1 MYTLFSFQAI
11 PSVKRALGSKGAQL
25 ALCNELETR
34 VKNDSSLLEHDQYNL
49 LVYLINSALQDD
61 NTVNSTNV
69 AARIVPLVAAFHR
82 KLGPSVIQFAYT
94 SVQDHSV
101 WSNLQFWEE
110 AFYNEAQKKIIE
122 LYAREFKRK
131 SNSTPNIEDTPV
143 KKNSVLDNLE
153 VSPGGDTEEEK
164 TASAK
169 PSPLVKRSQSETESV
184 KLLAEK
190 TSAMLSANDTSPN
203 HHRNSMLISPSSS
216 IQRSR
221 AGTTKS
227 GSSIQL
233 GDLEQSAKKSSLKD
247 LPDAMKLAADLVNH
261 FLFYAQ
267 LQYFLKCFMFI
278 PPS

>member
-1 MYTLFSFQAI
+1 M
-11 PSVKRALGSKGAQL
+11 
-25 ALCNELETR
+25 R
-34 VKNDSSLLEHDQYNL
+34 VKNDSSLLDHDQYTL

-69 AARIVPLVAAFHR
+69 ASRIVPLVAAFHR

-122 LYAREFKRK
+122 LYAKHNK
-131 SNSTPNIEDTPV
+131 SKENLSEESGTP
-143 KKNSVLDNLE
+143 KKDL
-153 VSPGGDTEEEK
+153 SPDKLNVQKGEEIS
-164 TASAK
+164 SAK
-169 PSPLVKRSQSETESV
+169 ASPVVKRSASESESM

-190 TSAMLSANDTSPN
+190 TSAALSPPSDSSPS

-221 AGTTKS
+221 AGTTIKS
-227 GSSIQL
+227 GSSL
-233 GDLEQSAKKSSLKD
+233 LADLDQIDAKKSSLKD
-247 LPDAMKLAADLVNH
+247 IPDAMKLAADLVS
-261 FLFYAQ
+261 FLFKTQ
-267 LQYFLKCFMFI
+267 TKEIFKI
-278 PPS
+278 